1 MAKIPENLN
10 DIDEKWLNEI
20 LSDSGV
26 ISADNGV
33 EAITKDSHGAGLGYL
48 SEIERINIS
57 YYLADTKAPER
68 LIAKFPTASPKSR
81 ALATLFDSYQREV
94 LFYRDFIP
102 SLDIAAPRCYWSDIE
117 DEPVA
122 GRIIGKILQI
132 LPDAVVVRLLDK
144 LLESAGQNQRKSG
157 LLLEDL
163 SDARVGDQVAGCD
176 VEDAKAALRSISKFH
191 AGFWGRKN
199 PDVDWIHNG
208 ANQSKIQHGLFMK
221 ALPAYRELFDD
232 VIDETVSEQLNWLIE
247 HGAEV
252 LEKCNRNTTLIHGDF
267 RLDNIFFGD
276 DGSDPVLIDFQTVN
290 VYTPMTD
297 IAYFLLP
304 NLRDEFQSSQMEL
317 VRYYWESLISEGVSN
332 YSWEECLEDYE
343 LAQWWLIHRGVIL
356 IGLIDFS
363 HPRGGL
369 LIETA
374 VRRGLKGG
382 LASLPLPW

>member
-1 MAKIPENLN
+1 M
-10 DIDEKWLNEI
+10 
-20 LSDSGV
+20 
-26 ISADNGV
+26 
-33 EAITKDSHGAGLGYL
+33 
-48 SEIERINIS
+48 
-57 YYLADTKAPER
+57 
-68 LIAKFPTASPKSR
+68 
-81 ALATLFDSYQREV
+81 
-94 LFYRDFIP
+94 
-102 SLDIAAPRCYWSDIE
+102 
-117 DEPVA
+117 
-122 GRIIGKILQI
+122 

-267 RLDNIFFGD
+267 RLDNIFFRD

-304 NLRDEFQSSQMEL
+304 NLRDEFQGSQMDL
-317 VRYYWESLISEGVSN
+317 VRYYWEALVSEGVSD
-332 YSWEECLEDYE
+332 YSWEDCLEDYE

-382 LASLPLPW
+382 LASLPLPWLSLIHI

>member
-1 MAKIPENLN
+1 
-10 DIDEKWLNEI
+10 
-20 LSDSGV
+20 
-26 ISADNGV
+26 
-33 EAITKDSHGAGLGYL
+33 
-48 SEIERINIS
+48 
-57 YYLADTKAPER
+57 
-68 LIAKFPTASPKSR
+68 
-81 ALATLFDSYQREV
+81 
-94 LFYRDFIP
+94 
-102 SLDIAAPRCYWSDIE
+102 
-117 DEPVA
+117 
-122 GRIIGKILQI
+122 
-132 LPDAVVVRLLDK
+132 
-144 LLESAGQNQRKSG
+144 
-157 LLLEDL
+157 
-163 SDARVGDQVAGCD
+163 
-176 VEDAKAALRSISKFH
+176 
-191 AGFWGRKN
+191 
-199 PDVDWIHNG
+199 
-208 ANQSKIQHGLFMK
+208 MK

-232 VIDETVSEQLNWLIE
+232 VIDETVSDQLNWLIE